1 MSKPD
6 FQTTF
11 GFAQELQSTTQR
23 EIGKVVRANRR
34 GGVVAVVCGALMV
47 TVGLE
52 MISTPLQEHYE
63 RYGRVYRCN
72 WEMLRRS
79 RRLQAVQRFMQ
90 EEVRA
95 KEANKHYHK
104 HLVQRIADLC
114 MREAAMSK
122 VRFSPAEAWQTLGLI
137 ADFYPPNSNTSHLHT
152 PLLSA
157 TQALARIALTH
168 TETLPWTAL
177 WSVFNLL
184 LQQETGKTESIYL
197 LQTCLEA
204 SSTVICDPPP
214 SLLPLILSS
223 LHSPHLTET
232 QAAKDLLTLL
242 LLKRPTCLLPA
253 LKPALTPTNEQDHF
267 LLTYWPSI

>member
-23 EIGKVVRANRR
+23 EIGKVMRANRR

-52 MISTPLQEHYE
+52 MISTPLQDHYE
-63 RYGRVYRCN
+63 KYGRVYRCN

-79 RRLQAVQRFMQ
+79 RRLQAVQRYMQ
-90 EEVRA
+90 EEVQA
-95 KEANKHYHK
+95 KEVNQYYHK
-104 HLVQRIADLC
+104 HLVERVADLC
-114 MREAAMSK
+114 MREAATPK
-122 VRFSPAEAWQTLGLI
+122 PHFSPAEAWKTLALI
-137 ADFYPPNSNTSHLHT
+137 ADFYRSNSKSAHLHA

-157 TQALARIALTH
+157 TEALVRIALAH
-168 TETLPWTAL
+168 AEILPWTAL

-184 LQQETGKTESIYL
+184 LQEETSKTETLYL

-214 SLLPLILSS
+214 SLLPQVLSS
-223 LHSPHLTET
+223 LHSPHLTEI

-242 LLKRPTCLLPA
+242 LLKCPACLLPA
-253 LKPALTPTNEQDHF
+253 LKPALTSTTEQDRF

>member
-34 GGVVAVVCGALMV
+34 GAVVAVVCGALMV
-47 TVGLE
+47 SVGLE

-63 RYGRVYRCN
+63 MYGRVYRCN

-95 KEANKHYHK
+95 KEVNQYYHK
-104 HLVQRIADLC
+104 HLVERVADLC
-114 MREAAMSK
+114 MREAAMRK
-122 VRFSPAEAWQTLGLI
+122 PHFNPAEAWKTLALI
-137 ADFYPPNSNTSHLHT
+137 ADFYHPNSKSAHLHA

-157 TQALARIALTH
+157 TQALVRIAQ

-184 LQQETGKTESIYL
+184 LQQETRKTETLYL
-197 LQTCLEA
+197 LQSCLEA
-204 SSTVICDPPP
+204 SSTVICDPPT
-214 SLLPLILSS
+214 SLLPLVLSS
-223 LHSPHLTET
+223 LHSPHLTEV

-242 LLKRPTCLLPA
+242 LLKCPACLLPA
-253 LKPALTPTNEQDHF
+253 LKPTFISTTEQDSF